1 MSRSDSEIG
10 GRGEDEIDPGSQLA
24 GTNGTHR
31 SAVEARSATKPERW
45 RRSEETGELAR
56 SFDSG
61 VASVP
66 QPGAE
71 VERILREYACEC
83 YAVGRG
89 QSMYYLVDDLPR
101 LAREAAREIMALEP
115 PRSGSNGRTLLSRS
129 APLATRARP
138 LLTGRKAGRKVAAA
152 KGTAK
157 SLVAALPF
165 IAILAVIGL
174 TISLSLMEF
183 VRG

>member
-24 GTNGTHR
+24 GTNGAR
-31 SAVEARSATKPERW
+31 RPAVEARSATKPERW
-45 RRSEETGELAR
+45 RRSRETSDLAR
-56 SFDSG
+56 SFDST
-61 VASVP
+61 VASAP
-66 QPGAE
+66 HTGAE

-101 LAREAAREIMALEP
+101 LAREAAQEIMALEP
-115 PRSGSNGRTLLSRS
+115 PRSGSKKRPLLSRS
-129 APLATRARP
+129 ASSPTGARL
-138 LLTGRKAGRKVAAA
+138 LLTGRKASRKVAAA

-183 VRG
+183 VGS

>member
-1 MSRSDSEIG
+1 MSRSDSEIA
-10 GRGEDEIDPGSQLA
+10 GRSEGEIDPGSQLA
-24 GTNGTHR
+24 GTNGAHR
-31 SAVEARSATKPERW
+31 PAVEARSATKPKRW
-45 RRSEETGELAR
+45 RRSEETSELAR
-56 SFDSG
+56 SFDSS
-61 VASVP
+61 VASAP
-66 QPGAE
+66 HTSAE

-101 LAREAAREIMALEP
+101 LAREAAQEIMALQP
-115 PRSGSNGRTLLSRS
+115 PRSGSKQRSLLSRS
-129 APLATRARP
+129 ASPSTRTQLLLA
-138 LLTGRKAGRKVAAA
+138 GRKAGRKVAAA

-183 VRG
+183 VGG